1 MLIYTY
7 EWENSFF
14 KRRSLQNKNKIK
26 NKKVLKQKKIKI
38 RRKRH
43 HKRFENNAIKL
54 RILGVNAAGIKSKLQ
69 SFNQI
74 LNTLQP
80 HIWTMQETKLKNSQD
95 MNIEAAKIFRIHYLN
110 SENSEGGGLGKAM
123 MILKQ

>member
-7 EWENSFF
+7 EWKNSFF

-38 RRKRH
+38 KRKRH
-43 HKRFENNAIKL
+43 HKRFENKAIKL

-95 MNIEAAKIFRIHYLN
+95 LNIEAAKNFQIYYLN
-110 SENSEGGGLGKAM
+110 REQAGAELCQSQLS
-123 MILKQ
+123 